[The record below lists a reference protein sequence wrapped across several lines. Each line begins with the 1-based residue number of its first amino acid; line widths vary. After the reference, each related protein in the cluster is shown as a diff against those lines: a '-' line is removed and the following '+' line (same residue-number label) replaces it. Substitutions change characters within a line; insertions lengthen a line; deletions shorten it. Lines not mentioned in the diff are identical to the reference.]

1 MTTNRTN
8 LVAGLL
14 VLAAAPW
21 IIASTTGADSAG
33 RDSTIVSINGTGRS
47 TQSAQTVTIQ
57 AGFTNFETKASRAM
71 RKSSEAIAAL
81 RSELA
86 RFGIDPKDVRTA
98 ELQLSPYTESESEGG
113 RKGFRVNQSL
123 SIVFRDISKSGNVV
137 DALVDAGANQIQG
150 PRFGHEPSDQ
160 AVAQAR
166 IAAIRDADQRAKFYA
181 RALGLRIKRV
191 VTMSD
196 GGGYV
201 SGPSVSRAI
210 HSDAPTV
217 ITQGEDAVQFS
228 VSGTYEMVK

>member
-1 MTTNRTN
+1 MTNVRTN

-14 VLAAAPW
+14 ALAAAPW
-21 IIASTTGADSAG
+21 IIAAATGADNAG
-33 RDSTIVSINGTGRS
+33 RDSTIVSISGIGRS
-47 TQSAQTVTIQ
+47 TQSAQTVMIQ
-57 AGFTNFETKASRAM
+57 AGFSNFETKASRAM
-71 RKSSEAIAAL
+71 RRNSEAIAAL

-98 ELQLSPYTESESEGG
+98 DLRLSPYKEPDSEGG
-113 RKGFRVNQSL
+113 RKGFQVNQNL
-123 SIVFRDISKSGNVV
+123 SIVFRDIAKSGNVV

-150 PRFGHEPSDQ
+150 PSFGHEPSDQ

-166 IAAIRDADQRAKFYA
+166 IAAIRDADERAKFYA

-196 GGGYV
+196 GGAYV
-201 SGPSVSRAI
+201 SGPSAATAVRYG
-210 HSDAPTV
+210 APTV
-217 ITQGEDAVQFS
+217 ITPGEDSVRFS

>member
-8 LVAGLL
+8 LIAGLL

-21 IIASTTGADSAG
+21 IIASTTHSEEAG
-33 RDSTIVSINGTGRS
+33 RDSTIVSISGTGRS

-57 AGFTNFETKASRAM
+57 AGFSNFETKASRAM
-71 RKSSEAIAAL
+71 RRNSEAIAAL

-98 ELQLSPYTESESEGG
+98 DLQLSPHKEPESEGG
-113 RKGFRVNQSL
+113 RKGFQVNQSL
-123 SIVFRDISKSGNVV
+123 SIVFRDIAKSGNVV
-137 DALVDAGANQIQG
+137 DALVDAGATQIQG
-150 PRFGHEPSDQ
+150 PRFGHEPSEQ
-160 AVAQAR
+160 AMAHAR

-201 SGPSVSRAI
+201 SGPSAAAAVRY
-210 HSDAPTV
+210 DAGTV
-217 ITQGEDAVQFS
+217 ITQGEDAVRFS